1 MDITRSIRK
10 HKVFKSRDE
19 DTEEGLGKV
28 DEDDVETSQ
37 MVEDEEDDVELSEM
51 VEDEE
56 DDVETSEV
64 VSSDLLLLSLA

>member
-1 MDITRSIRK
+1 
-10 HKVFKSRDE
+10 
-19 DTEEGLGKV
+19 
-28 DEDDVETSQ
+28 